1 MPNGRPFIC
10 YARPV
15 DMNCRR
21 CGTPI
26 EKPGDYCLT
35 CNTANADAVVA
46 EFGTDRA
53 RLTMLD
59 EDAVVGQ
66 TTVTTRP
73 EEGERLSEVQLRNFA
88 GRVADEIR
96 RKRPETV
103 YAAGEREP
111 LRETRAQLHHEF
123 YRVPDGGAGA
133 REGDATAD
141 DARDGDGSADVSP
154 VVAWVLDRRGDR
166 SLAVVETP
174 PREKIGGSHS
184 TLIGDRK
191 GRKAVQTVAE
201 HPHVKKI
208 VPGPIDAGGTGS
220 RTGLRA
226 KATRAGT
233 NGNVRLLLRDGS
245 SVQENRIVTTAMD
258 RETGERVREDLN
270 EALRDAELQDP

>member
-1 MPNGRPFIC
+1 
-10 YARPV
+10 
-15 DMNCRR
+15 MNCRR
-21 CGTPI
+21 CGTPL

-35 CNTANADAVVA
+35 CNTANADAVVV
-46 EFGTDRA
+46 EFAPDRA
-53 RLTMLD
+53 RLTILD
-59 EDAVVGQ
+59 EDEVIGT

-73 EEGERLSEVQLRNFA
+73 ETDQELTAVQLRNFA
-88 GRVADEIR
+88 GRVADELR

-103 YAAGEREP
+103 YAAGDRDP
-111 LRETRAQLHHEF
+111 VRETRAQVHYEF
-123 YRVPDGGAGA
+123 YRVPPSDGGV
-133 REGDATAD
+133 D
-141 DARDGDGSADVSP
+141 DAIDGTEGHGA
-154 VVAWVLDRRGDR
+154 VVDWVLDRRGDR
-166 SLAVVETP
+166 ALEVVETP

-184 TLIGDRK
+184 TLIGGRK
-191 GRKAVQTVAE
+191 GRKAIGTVAG

-270 EALRDAELQDP
+270 EALRDEGLQES

>member
-1 MPNGRPFIC
+1 
-10 YARPV
+10 
-15 DMNCRR
+15 MNCRR
-21 CGTPI
+21 CGTPL

-35 CNTANADAVVA
+35 CNTANADAVVV
-46 EFGTDRA
+46 EFETDRA
-53 RLTMLD
+53 HLTLLR
-59 EDAVVGQ
+59 EDDVVGE

-73 EEGERLSEVQLRNFA
+73 EEAERLTEVQLRNFA
-88 GRVADEIR
+88 GRIADEIR
-96 RKRPETV
+96 RKRPESV

-123 YRVPDGGAGA
+123 YRVPDGGASGND
-133 REGDATAD
+133 RGGDTTAD
-141 DARDGDGSADVSP
+141 GSRDDDREADLSP
-154 VVAWVLDRRGDR
+154 VVTWVLDRRGDR

-191 GRKAVQTVAE
+191 GRKAVQTVAK

-258 RETGERVREDLN
+258 RETGERVRADLN
-270 EALRDAELQDP
+270 EALRDAELQDT

>member
-1 MPNGRPFIC
+1 
-10 YARPV
+10 
-15 DMNCRR
+15 MNCRR
-21 CGTPI
+21 CGTPL

-46 EFGTDRA
+46 EFGPDRA
-53 RLTMLD
+53 HLTLLD
-59 EDAVVGQ
+59 EDDVVGE

-73 EEGERLSEVQLRNFA
+73 EDRERLSEVQLRNFA

-123 YRVPDGGAGA
+123 YRVPDGGAS
-133 REGDATAD
+133 D
-141 DARDGDGSADVSP
+141 DAGAAGDPSDDDREPDVSP
-154 VVAWVLDRRGDR
+154 VVRWVLDRRGDR

-184 TLIGDRK
+184 TLIGGRK

-270 EALRDAELQDP
+270 EALRDAELQDA

>member
-1 MPNGRPFIC
+1 
-10 YARPV
+10 
-15 DMNCRR
+15 MNCRR
-21 CGTPI
+21 CGTPLR
-26 EKPGDYCLT
+26 KPGDYCLT
-35 CNTANADAVVA
+35 CNTANADAIVV
-46 EFGTDRA
+46 EFAADRA
-53 RLTMLD
+53 RLAMLD
-59 EDAVVGQ
+59 EDEVVGE
-66 TTVTTRP
+66 TTITTRP
-73 EEGERLSEVQLRNFA
+73 EQDEQLTAIQLRNFA

-103 YAAGEREP
+103 YAAGDRDP
-111 LRETRAQLHHEF
+111 LRETRAQIHHEF
-123 YRVPDGGAGA
+123 YRVPD
-133 REGDATAD
+133 AD
-141 DARDGDGSADVSP
+141 ETDRNDVDHSP

-166 SLAVVETP
+166 ALEVVETP

-184 TLIGDRK
+184 TIIGDRK
-191 GRKAVQTVAE
+191 GRKAISTVAQ

-270 EALRDAELQDP
+270 EALRDAELQDE

>member
-1 MPNGRPFIC
+1 
-10 YARPV
+10 
-15 DMNCRR
+15 MNCRR
-21 CGTPI
+21 CGTPLR
-26 EKPGDYCLT
+26 KPGDYCLT

-46 EFGTDRA
+46 EFGADRA
-53 RLTMLD
+53 RLVLLD
-59 EDAVVGQ
+59 EDEVVGE

-73 EEGERLSEVQLRNFA
+73 ESAERLSEIQLRNFA

-123 YRVPDGGAGA
+123 YRVPDVGA
-133 REGDATAD
+133 RNGRD
-141 DARDGDGSADVSP
+141 DADRGRGGERYGPLVS
-154 VVAWVLDRRGDR
+154 WVLDRRGDR
-166 SLAVVETP
+166 ALEVVETP

-184 TLIGDRK
+184 TIIGDRK
-191 GRKAVQTVAE
+191 GRKAVGTVAN

-270 EALRDAELQDP
+270 EALQEAGLQEE

>member
-1 MPNGRPFIC
+1 MT
-10 YARPV
+10 
-15 DMNCRR
+15 CRR
-21 CGTPI
+21 CGTPL

-35 CNTANADAVVA
+35 CNTANADAVVV
-46 EFGTDRA
+46 EFKTDRA
-53 RLTMLD
+53 ELTILD
-59 EDAVVGQ
+59 EETVVGR

-73 EEGERLSEVQLRNFA
+73 EGDERLSAVQLRNFA
-88 GRVADEIR
+88 GRVADEVR

-103 YAAGEREP
+103 YAAGERGP
-111 LRETRAQLHHEF
+111 LRETRAQIHHEF
-123 YRVPDGGAGA
+123 YRVPDGGTDGV
-133 REGDATAD
+133 GD
-141 DARDGDGSADVSP
+141 
-154 VVAWVLDRRGDR
+154 VVGWVLDRRGAR
-166 SLAVVETP
+166 ALEVVETP

-184 TLIGDRK
+184 TLIGGRK
-191 GRKAVQTVAE
+191 GRRAISTVAE

-258 RETGERVREDLN
+258 RESGERVRADLN
-270 EALRDAELQDP
+270 EALQEAELQD